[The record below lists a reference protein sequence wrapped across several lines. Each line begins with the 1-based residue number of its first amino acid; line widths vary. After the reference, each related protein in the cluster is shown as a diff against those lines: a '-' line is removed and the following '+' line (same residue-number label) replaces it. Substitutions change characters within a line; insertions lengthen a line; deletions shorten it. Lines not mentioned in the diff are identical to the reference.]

1 MSVEQEVTRRTQD
14 SLTDILSNPEI
25 QSSLVKALEKLP
37 NIMEKYDALDRMLS
51 FANEVFKDGDSMDY
65 LLSGIKTDLPPIHL
79 NRDTL
84 ESAFILLDKL
94 PKLAKYVQQ
103 MELAID
109 IVESFVTDKQSIEYL
124 TNGINDIVE
133 PWRSKIQDGVSIVK
147 EAQQRA
153 AKDQST
159 LSVFS
164 LMKLVKDPTMQK
176 GLHIIK
182 EILTVIGERNV
193 SSQNK

>member
-65 LLSGIKTDLPPIHL
+65 LLNGIKTDLPPIHL